1 MTASFSCKGHS
12 KSIAHFTISK
22 PERHYVKVSNFIKGI
37 CGMKYFY
44 RVAHLQ
50 AALFLK
56 QSVYLKVAIFFHPWM
71 LPHSDKSNK
80 ICWKYNKNKSN
91 DALDTSLGFDDF
103 RKYLI
108 FTISAWKRDCAMPH
122 ISSTPNLESSLKL
135 YHGE

>member
-1 MTASFSCKGHS
+1 M
-12 KSIAHFTISK
+12 
-22 PERHYVKVSNFIKGI
+22 
-37 CGMKYFY
+37 
-44 RVAHLQ
+44 Q

-56 QSVYLKVAIFFHPWM
+56 QSAYLKVAILFHPWM
-71 LPHSDKSNK
+71 LPHSDKSNE
-80 ICWKYNKNKSN
+80 ICWKYNKNKGN

-108 FTISAWKRDCAMPH
+108 FTVSAWKRDCAMPH